1 MKKKIFIIIFILIIF
16 ISIFYISVKKKVDF
30 KRIELNISKSIN
42 KNILKEHNLEFFNV
56 NQKKYY
62 RTEGITL
69 KGNLLVLEGKKQRI
83 SIEPNLKG
91 NFIFN
96 FELFV
101 KTDSRI
107 LISVYHNS
115 IKLMK
120 KNFYKIG
127 KKTIKRKLKLSS
139 KDKMDIE
146 INGNGEVVI
155 GEPIFYKT
163 KPIEQ
168 RQYVFLI
175 CADTL
180 RADHLPTYGY
190 KRNTAKNIHSF
201 SKDGVVFKNAY
212 SQSPWT
218 LPSHM
223 SLFTSLYEFN
233 HAMKRGTMLSS
244 RVNFLIEELSKQF
257 STRSLN
263 GGIYVAASF
272 GFFRGFDYYKSISND
287 QGSSYAAKIL
297 FNLAIKDIE
306 NNNFPRSFYF
316 LHTYQVHSPYNPE
329 IENLNVF
336 NKNPKYTSLS
346 APTVGSNHR
355 KQFAKLSKD
364 MKYAYIDLYDAEILE
379 FDLWFGKFINYLKK
393 KKIYSNS
400 MIIFISDHGEEFY
413 DHSGWGH
420 CHSLYNEL
428 IRVPLIIKFPKEEFK
443 GRNEEKEVGLID
455 IMPTILNYYNI
466 SYDIKNVDGLDLLQ
480 VLNKKSK
487 DRIIISSIT
496 NGFYVPVLPF
506 KIAVIKNN
514 NKIVYNLPYT
524 DETKS
529 FFTPP
534 PPPYSKYEYYDLLKD
549 PKESYN
555 KYLKNMINIKKFI
568 NLFNMIIKKGKLNI
582 KMKGEKATIDKDMI
596 NAFKSFGY
604 L

>member
-1 MKKKIFIIIFILIIF
+1 MKKKIFIILFILIICV
-16 ISIFYISVKKKVDF
+16 SIFYICIKEKVDF
-30 KRIELNISKSIN
+30 KRVELNISESIN
-42 KNILKEHNLEFFNV
+42 KNILKEYNLKSFNV

-62 RTEGITL
+62 QTGGLTI
-69 KGNLLVLEGKKQRI
+69 KGDLLVLEGRGQKI
-83 SIEPNLKG
+83 SLEPNLKG
-91 NFIFN
+91 DFIFN

-101 KTDSRI
+101 KIDNRI
-107 LISVYHNS
+107 LIDVYRND
-115 IKLMK
+115 IKIIK
-120 KNFYKIG
+120 KRFYKTG
-127 KKTIKRKLKLSS
+127 KKTIKRKLKLSA
-139 KDKMDIE
+139 KDKIDIE
-146 INGNGEVVI
+146 INGNGAVII

-201 SKDGVVFKNAY
+201 SIDVVVFKNEY

-233 HAMKRGTMLSS
+233 HGIKRGTMLSS
-244 RVNFLIEELSKQF
+244 GVNFLIEEMSQQF

-263 GGIYVAASF
+263 GGIYISSRF
-272 GFFRGFDYYKSISND
+272 GFFRGFDYYKSIGND
-287 QGSSYAAKIL
+287 QGSSYASKNL

-329 IENLNVF
+329 IEYLNVF

-346 APTVGSNHR
+346 DPTVGSNHR
-355 KQFAKLSKD
+355 EQFAKLSKD

-400 MIIFISDHGEEFY
+400 MIIFISDHGEEFS

-428 IRVPLIIKFPKEEFK
+428 IRVPLIVKFPKEEFK
-443 GRNEEKEVGLID
+443 GKNEEKEVALID

-466 SYDIKNVDGLDLLQ
+466 SYDIKNIDGLDLIQ
-480 VLNKKSK
+480 VLNGKSK

-496 NGFYVPVLPF
+496 NGFYIPALPF
-506 KIAVIKNN
+506 KISIIENN
-514 NKIVYNLPYT
+514 NKIIYNLPYT
-524 DETKS
+524 DKTKS

-534 PPPYSKYEYYDLLKD
+534 PPEYSKYEYYDLLKD
-549 PKESYN
+549 SRELYN
-555 KYLKNMINIKKFI
+555 KYIENMMKVKKFI
-568 NLFNMIIKKGKLNI
+568 NLFNIIVKKGKINI
-582 KMKGEKATIDKDMI
+582 KRNGEKVTIDKDMI
-596 NAFKSFGY
+596 NAFKSLGY